1 LFYSKCPWFLV
12 GWVDLVY
19 ICWFKL
25 QLLLKKHGAIQPVEL
40 L

>member
-12 GWVDLVY
+12 GWVDLLY
-19 ICWFKL
+19 ICRFKL
-25 QLLLKKHGAIQPVEL
+25 QLLKEHGAIQPVGL